1 MLNVKVLFLELHIRN
16 TLSGEKR
23 LLTKLRKDLH
33 DIVWCR
39 NPGTRKTKCKFKF
52 LSFFVQKSNCQN
64 GVKSAIFEG
73 R

>member
-33 DIVWCR
+33 DNMYNSGHLLYNER
-39 NPGTRKTKCKFKF
+39 LQTKFQVF
-52 LSFFVQKSNCQN
+52 IIWKS
-64 GVKSAIFEG
+64 I
-73 R
+73 

>member
-33 DIVWCR
+33 DTLNLDKKVMLCSISPNR
-39 NPGTRKTKCKFKF
+39 IIRFY
-52 LSFFVQKSNCQN
+52 L
-64 GVKSAIFEG
+64 KSAYI
-73 R
+73 